1 MFDELYPAERDAS
14 LAQSVQRPPE
24 PDRAPGTFQGFGG
37 ALVDSLPYAGYT
49 SASAW
54 SAILDAYGK
63 AAAFRDAPLVAAV
76 NGQPAPDM
84 RKVQRETIEQM
95 GNSPV
100 ARGFR
105 EKAKD
110 FAPDPAAVGTAGQ
123 IAHGVLSTVS
133 KAAAYSTTGPAGP
146 VLFGA
151 DLGINRAQELS
162 DQGVDGGT
170 AALAGTVTA
179 VASAVGMR
187 LPAAMGATRLQSA
200 AIGGVVNPA
209 LTVAEVGGIHAL
221 LQHADYD
228 KIAAQYDPFDPVT
241 LAISSITGAAFGGA
255 FHRGKAAPVAEYR
268 RLDADEHAALLTMHE
283 VRVRDGDA
291 LVRTGDLPAA
301 SAAHEA
307 QIAAR
312 QQLDA
317 GEVVN
322 VAHRVDA
329 DPAQVAALAQRVR
342 DTVAREA
349 PDALEAPRTDLNP
362 SPEAMTQPN
371 AGNPAT
377 AVLQPA
383 DDAMPA
389 GIVEKVREVM
399 TRLLGQDQAAPQAD
413 AKPTPATPEQT
424 RALDI
429 AARTPDAVVRMDD
442 GTDVRMADLI
452 RHADTVEAQAKTE
465 TAAFKAAIN
474 CALRFPQ

>member
-14 LAQSVQRPPE
+14 LAQSAQRPPE
-24 PDRAPGTFQGFGG
+24 PERAPGAFQGFGG
-37 ALVDSLPYAGYT
+37 ALVDTLPYAGYT

-110 FAPDPAAVGTAGQ
+110 YAPDPAAVGTAGQ
-123 IAHGVLSTVS
+123 IAHGVLSNVG
-133 KAAAYSTTGPAGP
+133 KAVAYSPAGPAGP

-151 DLGINRAQELS
+151 DVGINRAQELS

-170 AALAGTVTA
+170 AALAGTVSA
-179 VASAVGMR
+179 VSAAVGMR

-200 AIGGVVNPA
+200 VIGGVVNPA
-209 LTVAEVGGIHAL
+209 LAVAEVGGIHAL

-228 KIAAQYDPFDPVT
+228 KIAAQYQPFDPVNLT
-241 LAISSITGAAFGGA
+241 IAALTGTVFGGA
-255 FHRGKAAPVAEYR
+255 FHRAKAPAVDAPA
-268 RLDADEHAALLTMHE
+268 RLSPDEHAALLTMHE

-291 LVRTGDLPAA
+291 LVRTGDLQAA
-301 SAAHEA
+301 SVAHEA
-307 QIAAR
+307 QIVAR

-317 GEVVN
+317 GEVIN
-322 VAHRVDA
+322 VAHRVDT
-329 DPAQVAALAQRVR
+329 DPAQVAAIAQRVR
-342 DTVAREA
+342 NTVASEA
-349 PDALEAPRTDLNP
+349 PDALEAPRMDLNP
-362 SPEAMTQPN
+362 SPEAMALPD

-383 DDAMPA
+383 DAAMPA
-389 GIVEKVREVM
+389 EIVEKVREVM
-399 TRLLGQDQAAPQAD
+399 TRMLGQDQAAQVD
-413 AKPTPATPEQT
+413 ARPAPATPEQT
-424 RALDI
+424 RAQDI
-429 AARTPDAVVRMDD
+429 AARNPDAVVRLDD

-465 TAAFKAAIN
+465 TAAFKAAVN

>member
-1 MFDELYPAERDAS
+1 MFDELYPVERDNS

-24 PDRAPGTFQGFGG
+24 PEPAPGTFQGFGS
-37 ALVDSLPYAGYT
+37 ALVDSLPHAGYT
-49 SASAW
+49 TASAW

-63 AAAFRDAPLVAAV
+63 AAAFRDVPLVAAV

-105 EKAKD
+105 EKARD
-110 FAPDPAAVGTAGQ
+110 YAPDPEAVGIAGQ

-133 KAAAYSTTGPAGP
+133 KAVGYSTAGPAGP

-151 DLGINRAQELS
+151 DVGINRAQELS
-162 DQGVDGGT
+162 DQGVDGQT
-170 AALAGTVTA
+170 AALAGTVSA
-179 VASAVGMR
+179 VSAAVGMR

-200 AIGGVVNPA
+200 AIGGAVNPA

-228 KIAAQYDPFDPVT
+228 KIAAQYQPFDPVNLT
-241 LAISSITGAAFGGA
+241 IAALTGAAFGGA
-255 FHRGKAAPVAEYR
+255 FHRGKSASLSP
-268 RLDADEHAALLTMHE
+268 DEHAALLTMNE

-301 SAAHEA
+301 GKAHDA
-307 QIAAR
+307 QILAR
-312 QQLDA
+312 QQMDA

-329 DPAQVAALAQRVR
+329 DPAQLGTIAQRVR
-342 DTVAREA
+342 ETVAREA
-349 PDALEAPRTDLNP
+349 PDALEATRMDLNP
-362 SPEAMTQPN
+362 PPEVMAPPD
-371 AGNPAT
+371 AGGPAT
-377 AVLQPA
+377 PALQP
-383 DDAMPA
+383 DDGIPDR
-389 GIVEKVREVM
+389 IVEQVREVM
-399 TRLLGQDQAAPQAD
+399 TRMLGQDPAARQAD
-413 AKPTPATPEQT
+413 AKPATPEQV

-429 AARTPDAVVRMDD
+429 ATRTPDAVVRLDD

-452 RHADTVEAQAKTE
+452 QHADTVEAQARTE
-465 TAAFKAAIN
+465 TAAFKAAVN
-474 CALRFPQ
+474 CALRFPV

>member
-37 ALVDSLPYAGYT
+37 ALGDALPHAGYT

-76 NGQPAPDM
+76 TGQPAPDM
-84 RKVQRETIEQM
+84 RKLQRETIEQM
-95 GNSPV
+95 GNSAV

-105 EKAKD
+105 EKARD
-110 FAPDPAAVGTAGQ
+110 YAPDPAAVGTAGQ

-133 KAAAYSTTGPAGP
+133 KAVAYSPAGPAGP

-170 AALAGTVTA
+170 AAVAGTVTA
-179 VASAVGMR
+179 VTAALGMR

-221 LQHADYD
+221 LQQADYD

-255 FHRGKAAPVAEYR
+255 FHRGKATPTV
-268 RLDADEHAALLTMHE
+268 RLDPDEHAALLTMHE

-291 LVRTGDLPAA
+291 LVRPGDMPA
-301 SAAHEA
+301 SSVAHEA
-307 QIAAR
+307 QIVAR

-317 GEVVN
+317 GEVIN
-322 VAHRVDA
+322 VAQRVDA
-329 DPAQVAALAQRVR
+329 DPAQVAAVAQRVR
-342 DTVAREA
+342 TAVASVA
-349 PDALEAPRTDLNP
+349 PDALEAPRMDLNP
-362 SPEAMTQPN
+362 TPEAMSRPD
-371 AGNPAT
+371 AGDPAT

-413 AKPTPATPEQT
+413 AKPAPATPEQT

-465 TAAFKAAIN
+465 TAAFKAAVN
-474 CALRFPQ
+474 CVLRFPQ